1 MGKRKIPRED
11 GLCRDFEDKKVL
23 GVIEID
29 QKFSSKNS
37 CAAS

>member
-11 GLCRDFEDKKVL
+11 GLCRDFERKKNKKVL

-29 QKFSSKNS
+29 
-37 CAAS
+37 